1 MSKAPSD
8 PNVEP
13 LLAVDNL
20 KTHIFLKRGVVKAV
34 DGVSFT
40 LAPKETLGLIGE
52 SGSGK
57 TMTGLSILGLP
68 PQAYPKVPRGQHRD
82 RNGRH

>member
-1 MSKAPSD
+1 MSKVPSR
-8 PNVEP
+8 PSVEP

-40 LAPKETLGLIGE
+40 LAPKETLGLNWRIG
-52 SGSGK
+52 
-57 TMTGLSILGLP
+57 
-68 PQAYPKVPRGQHRD
+68 VW
-82 RNGRH
+82 